1 MVDGKLV
8 PEAATKQQPAE
19 SKDAG
24 TPALKIAGIVVTSVG
39 GAVVVGGLLLSAAD
53 AVANSVTWH
62 GDTANDDSS
71 GTGAV
76 AVLIVCGLLMG
87 AGVTMM
93 IVAKPSAP
101 APRAPPAA
109 ARAAPRRARRAPD
122 AAQDAPALVI
132 GPGGAGLRLRF

>member
-76 AVLIVCGLLMG
+76 AVLIVGGLLMG